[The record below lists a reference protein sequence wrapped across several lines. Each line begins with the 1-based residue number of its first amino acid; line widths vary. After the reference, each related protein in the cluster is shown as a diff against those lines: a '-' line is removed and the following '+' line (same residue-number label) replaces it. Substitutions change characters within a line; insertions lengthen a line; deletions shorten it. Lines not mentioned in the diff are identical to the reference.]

1 MKFLIFNGSL
11 KPDAESNTFAVCK
24 MAQLAF
30 EKLGHECEIINMA
43 ELNYKNSVED
53 EDDELRP
60 IIYKMVKPDVAG
72 IIFATP
78 IWWGM
83 FSSHTQALIERLDF
97 IDTWSLDDNHFKPMM
112 GKVFG
117 SIVSGAVDGWQHI
130 TGTLYSFASNLSLTT
145 PPLCNIEVE
154 AQGRDKLLQDS
165 ETIGSVKSLVNNMVV
180 WAEAMEK
187 GETRKKGRHKGN
199 VE

>member
-1 MKFLIFNGSL
+1 
-11 KPDAESNTFAVCK
+11 
-24 MAQLAF
+24 
-30 EKLGHECEIINMA
+30 
-43 ELNYKNSVED
+43 
-53 EDDELRP
+53 
-60 IIYKMVKPDVAG
+60 
-72 IIFATP
+72 
-78 IWWGM
+78 
-83 FSSHTQALIERLDF
+83 
-97 IDTWSLDDNHFKPMM
+97 MM

>member
-1 MKFLIFNGSL
+1 MKFIIINGTL
-11 KPDAESNTFAVCK
+11 KPGPESNVSTICEMVK
-24 MAQLAF
+24 LGF
-30 EKLGHECEIINMA
+30 EKVGHECEIINTA

-60 IIYKMVKPDVAG
+60 VIYKMIQPDIAG
-72 IIFATP
+72 IVVATP

-83 FSSHTQALIERLDF
+83 FSSHTQALIERMDF
-97 IDTWSLDDNHFKPMM
+97 LDTWSLDDNNYKPMM
-112 GKVFG
+112 GKVMG
-117 SIVSGAVDGWQHI
+117 TIVSGAVDGWQHI
-130 TGTLYSFASNLSLTT
+130 TGTLASFASNLSLTT
-145 PPLCNIEVE
+145 PPLCNIESE
-154 AQGRDKLLQDS
+154 AQGRNNILKDS